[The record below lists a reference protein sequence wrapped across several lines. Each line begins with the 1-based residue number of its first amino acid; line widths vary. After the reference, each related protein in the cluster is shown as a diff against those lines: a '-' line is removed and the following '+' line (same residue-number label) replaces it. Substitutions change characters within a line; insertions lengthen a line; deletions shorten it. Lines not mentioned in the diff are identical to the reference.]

1 MPAYAALIYRF
12 VFYNKVGININ
23 FMYLGYHLL
32 NIHFTVIMFI
42 CSTLLL
48 LVHIVIFILY
58 KLMPNKRIKVI
69 EYSFLSVVV
78 LCSFFVVGSYFLFNP
93 TENDIKI
100 TYNNCINVTNGKESY
115 VFFIFILFYLF

>member
-1 MPAYAALIYRF
+1 
-12 VFYNKVGININ
+12 
-23 FMYLGYHLL
+23 
-32 NIHFTVIMFI
+32 MFI

-58 KLMPNKRIKVI
+58 KLMPNKRIKAI